1 MSAALEELEKTA
13 AELLQLDRLT
23 LLLEWDQGVNMPPG
37 GEQDRALQVEMLTS
51 LRHRRLTDRRTGEV
65 IDSAWQESLDP
76 DQRAGVRELK
86 REYERATKLSSELVQ
101 ALARASVEG
110 YSAWSVARPANDF
123 SALQPALERMISLKR
138 EAAEQLGY
146 SREPYDALF
155 DEYEPGATVA
165 EFEPML
171 TNLASELSPLLDAV
185 LAKQHHAPTLPD
197 GPYPSEVQLVHCK
210 EVAGR
215 LGYDFE
221 RGRIDL
227 TAHPFETGLG
237 CGDVRIATRLMDQNF
252 TSGLLATVHET
263 GHGLYDQG
271 LPQQLANNFAG
282 QAISLGLHESQSRFW
297 ENHVGRS
304 LPFWESEMP
313 RLQSFYPGLSG
324 FHAPAMLAAVNHVSR
339 SPIRIEADELTY
351 LLHIAVRFEIELALM
366 RGSLEVGELPA
377 AFNQAM
383 ERHLGITPTD
393 DRDGVMQDVHWAA
406 GLIGYFPTYAL
417 GSVYAAALF
426 ASAQEDLGGAE
437 TVAAAVRAG
446 DHSGL
451 LGWLQR
457 NVHSRASLVPVREVI
472 HDATGMPVEGPV
484 DTTPFVAHLRDRYLG
499 SPTSPG

>member
-1 MSAALEELEKTA
+1 MKAALEELEKTA
-13 AELLQLDRLT
+13 TELLHIDRMIQLLD
-23 LLLEWDQGVNMPPG
+23 WDQGVNMPPR
-37 GEQDRALQVEMLTS
+37 GERDRAIQVEMLTS
-51 LRHRRLTDRRTGEV
+51 IRHQRLTDRRTGEA

-86 REYERATKLSSELVQ
+86 REYDRATKLTSELVQ
-101 ALARASVEG
+101 ALARAGVEG

-123 SALQPALERMISLKR
+123 SLVQPVLERMVSLKR

-155 DEYEPGATVA
+155 DQYEPGATVA

-171 TNLASELSPLLDAV
+171 TSLASELRPLLDAV
-185 LAKQHHAPTLPD
+185 LATQDHAPTLPG
-197 GPYPSEVQLVHCK
+197 GPYPPEVQLVHCR

-227 TAHPFETGLG
+227 TAHPFEVYLG
-237 CGDVRIATRLMDQNF
+237 WGDVRVSTRLNDENF
-252 TSGLLATVHET
+252 ATGLLATLHET

-271 LPQQLANNFAG
+271 LPQNLANNFAG
-282 QAISLGLHESQSRFW
+282 KAISLGLHESQSRFW

-313 RLQSFYPGLSG
+313 RLRSLYPGLAG
-324 FHAPAMLAAVNHVSR
+324 LDAPTMLAAVNRVSR
-339 SPIRIEADELTY
+339 SPIRIEADEVTY

-383 ERHLGITPTD
+383 ERHVGITPTD

-417 GSVYAAALF
+417 GSVYAAAFF
-426 ASAQEDLGGAE
+426 ASAQEDLGGAK
-437 TVAAAVRAG
+437 TLATAVRAG

-451 LGWLQR
+451 LEWLRR
-457 NVHSRASLVPVREVI
+457 NVHSRASLVPVRDVM
-472 HDATGMPVEGPV
+472 HDATGMPVHGPV
-484 DTTPFVAHLRDRYLG
+484 DTTPFVAHLRDRYL
-499 SPTSPG
+499 T